1 MRKNVLKQRIA
12 EGGRILN
19 GWCAIAN
26 SYATEVYAH
35 QGWDSVTIDM
45 QHGPV
50 DFQAAV
56 TMLQAIST
64 TSAVPMA
71 RVPWNDPAIIMKT
84 LDAGAF
90 GLVCPMINSKA
101 EAEAFV
107 GAARYAPMG
116 FRSFGPNRAVQ
127 YAGADYWQHANDEV
141 LLFAMIETT
150 KALANLDEILSV
162 PGLDGTYIGPSDL
175 SLSMGRTPTLAPD
188 DKEVLAAIETIRAK
202 TRAKGLIAGIH
213 TDGAKTALKCFEQ
226 GFQLCTILNDA
237 RLMAMAAAAAVKE
250 VRGQTQ
256 GPAAKTY

>member
-1 MRKNVLKQRIA
+1 MRKNAIKQRIA
-12 EGGRILN
+12 AGDRIVN

-64 TSAVPMA
+64 TNAVPMA
-71 RVPWNDPAIIMKT
+71 RVPWNDPALIMKM

-107 GAARYAPMG
+107 GAARYAPKG

-188 DKEVLAAIETIRAK
+188 DPEVLAAIETIRSK

-213 TDGAKTALKCFEQ
+213 TDGAKTAIKCFEQ

-237 RLMAMAAAAAVKE
+237 RLMAMAASAAVKE
-250 VRGQTQ
+250 VKGQAQ